1 MFCPKVF
8 KPSVLAPL
16 SYGDAVPEVREGS
29 ERLADVLLVLCSALL
44 LTQGVPTDTGTSGTE
59 SQ

>member
-16 SYGDAVPEVREGS
+16 SYRDAVPEVREGS

-44 LTQGVPTDTGTSGTE
+44 LFEMWQCHVLPG
-59 SQ
+59 